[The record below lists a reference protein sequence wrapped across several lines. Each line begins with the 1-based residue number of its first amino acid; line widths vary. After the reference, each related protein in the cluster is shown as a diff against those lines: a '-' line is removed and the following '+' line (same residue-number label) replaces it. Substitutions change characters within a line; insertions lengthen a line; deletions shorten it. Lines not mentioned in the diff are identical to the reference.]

1 MGQNPTAA
9 AQENPGIIQ
18 LPVSKKSDAPY
29 LRDELR
35 KEMPNG
41 KKGVSPTII
50 AQINQDDPEV
60 NKGKQNKVS
69 PYEGTHANKDAG
81 VNLENQLG
89 EYKPSKDI
97 KVTVKIESPLNDD
110 IKEEVVE
117 TNSTKV
123 IAAVQALGNLDSKTF
138 AKTNENAANLIQAA
152 HDKIKD
158 QLSATTTAET
168 DLKTVTDNYK
178 TKSADVLKASDEA
191 LRLANVTATNAA
203 VKALDDLKNSQSLR
217 TGTKY
222 NAEIRKV
229 ITDVS
234 KEVTAGTKSA
244 TEAVAIIEAEI
255 TKQMNHYSDP
265 TFPNKAIVGDVTR
278 DLNKVA
284 AEFTKTQ
291 ASIKASEVEYIK
303 AEKAREKSL
312 SDFELENGK
321 VVKEAAD
328 KVNNERQKLVD
339 LLDGKDGV
347 PGVTQELNSNLEK
360 AAKND
365 PQLRILLDSAKTG
378 QILALSPEQARIEMD
393 PEVIQRRELR
403 RGFIEGIKSHIDTK
417 LGADSFLA
425 KELQTAQELR
435 AQGQSYA
442 GVDREQLKSEIDA
455 LRAEKRVKGAD
466 NKAIDLKIKALE
478 TDANLIDRFFKKI
491 ERPGKVIDE
500 STGKEVKGKITFM
513 SEYDEM
519 TAAYLYRRE
528 IKIASMTKDLSGEEK
543 EAKAEELRRTHMV
556 IDRQHVQEGH
566 EFGIGENG
574 ERWASSLQFN
584 TERKRG
590 GDQLAGLD
598 LFLDREHA
606 TTTGYG
612 THQVSVLVNPG
623 PWFHKEAGSHGII
636 KGLLAYGAGQLL
648 KPVTDALGIGK
659 FISRAFGFSGG
670 GGSLPIGD
678 PGGGGIGFIP

>member
-1 MGQNPTAA
+1 MGQNSTAA
-9 AQENPGIIQ
+9 SLENPGLVQ
-18 LPVSKKSDAPY
+18 PPVSKKSDAPH
-29 LRDELR
+29 LRDELKR
-35 KEMPNG
+35 DELKKDAG
-41 KKGVSPTII
+41 KASVSVQTS
-50 AQINQDDPEV
+50 AQTSSAV
-60 NKGKQNKVS
+60 A
-69 PYEGTHANKDAG
+69 PYVGTHENKDAG
-81 VNLENQLG
+81 INLDKGLS
-89 EYKPSKDI
+89 EYKTYDPNSED
-97 KVTVKIESPLNDD
+97 KVAKVKIKDEQTSEV
-110 IKEEVVE
+110 KEVEVK
-117 TNSTKV
+117 TDSTKV
-123 IAAVQALGNLDSKTF
+123 LEAVQALRDIDSKTF
-138 AKTNENAANLIQAA
+138 AKTNENAANIIQAA

-158 QLSATTTAET
+158 QLTATGTAEQN
-168 DLKTVTDNYK
+168 LKTAVENYK
-178 TKSADVLKASDEA
+178 TKRADVENTSEEA
-191 LRLANVTATNAA
+191 LQMANETANNAA

-222 NAEIRKV
+222 NAEIRQV
-229 ITDVS
+229 ISNVS
-234 KEVTAGTKSA
+234 KEVTAGTK
-244 TEAVAIIEAEI
+244 TPEEAVEMIKAEI
-255 TKQMNHYSDP
+255 AKQMNQYSDP
-265 TFPNKAIVGDVTR
+265 AFPNKAIVQDVTK

-284 AEFTKTQ
+284 AEFLKTQ
-291 ASIKASEVEYIK
+291 TSIAASEEDYIK
-303 AEKAREKSL
+303 AEEAHDKAI

-321 VVKEAAD
+321 LVKVAAD
-328 KVNNERQKLVD
+328 AVNIERGKLVN
-339 LLDGKDGV
+339 LLNGKDDA
-347 PGVTQELNSNLEK
+347 PGVTQELNSKLED

-378 QILALSPEQARIEMD
+378 QILALSPEQARLEMD
-393 PEVIQRRELR
+393 PDVIFRREFR
-403 RGFIEGIKSHIDTK
+403 RQSLDLVKSDIDSK

-425 KELQTAQELR
+425 KQLQTAQELR
-435 AQGQSYA
+435 EQGQSYA

-466 NKAIDLKIKALE
+466 NKAIDQKIKALE

-491 ERPGKVIDE
+491 ERNGKVLDE
-500 STGKEVKGKITFM
+500 TTGKEVRGKISFM

-519 TAAYLYRRE
+519 TAGYLYRRE
-528 IKIASMTKDLSGEEK
+528 IKIDSMTKGLSGEEK

-574 ERWASSLQFN
+574 ERWASSIKFN

-598 LFLDREHA
+598 LFLDKEHA

-612 THQVSVLVNPG
+612 THQVSAFVNPG
-623 PWFHKEAGSHGII
+623 AWLHKEVGTY
-636 KGLLAYGAGQLL
+636 GLFKLATSYAIGLAV

-659 FISRAFGFSGG
+659 FLSRALGISGG